1 MKRRIS
7 KGQRGEWRPRRHGT
21 CGSHVAALALLAGL
35 LGPTAVQV
43 AVADAQTS
51 RGGAWRFVSQPELNP
66 PSVAVSVGRSTAPGQ
81 VSGGTREAPSYLF
94 LAPIKAYEHREPFV
108 GYAGPEILEP
118 NGTPVWEDPLRG
130 LIKTGSTGYP
140 RVAMDFHPT
149 TYEGQPVLTWWQG
162 YISPQGFGNGYWVIM
177 NEHYRTI
184 ATVRAPHGY
193 ATDFHA
199 FHLTSAGTAY
209 LFASR
214 LVKLS
219 LHCCG
224 GPSNG
229 ELYDQVLLEVDV
241 KTGQV
246 VWQWDP
252 LQHVPLRESYTAPP
266 SSRPWD
272 PYHFNSVSLGPGG
285 NAIVSARNTWAAYW
299 VSRTTKQVFATLGGK
314 RSTFRLGSGAH
325 FAWQHDVRAQSGDEI
340 SLFDDEAAPVEAK
353 QSRGLVLA
361 LDWAHRAVS
370 VAHEYLLPRPALAG
384 SQGNVQ
390 LLPDG
395 NYFVGWGQLPYFSE
409 YSPTGTMTYEGA
421 LSGPDESYR
430 AFRGAWVGQPSE
442 GPAAA
447 AQTVPGGAVDI
458 YASWNGATGVAAWQL
473 LAGSSK
479 SALSPVGRP
488 VARAGFETVLT
499 DKSPTSYYAAEAL
512 DAAGR
517 ALGTS
522 TAVSASA
529 IAAHAIRASRLPTQ
543 IPRSQ
548 SPEPDQCTSA
558 HSACTMLL
566 PATPIASSARITR

>member
-1 MKRRIS
+1 MNRRIS
-7 KGQRGEWRPRRHGT
+7 GGKRGEWRSRRRGT
-21 CGSHVAALALLAGL
+21 CGSQVAALALLTGL
-35 LGPTAVQV
+35 LGLTAVQG
-43 AVADAQTS
+43 AVADAQAST
-51 RGGAWRFVSQPELNP
+51 GGAWRFVSQPALDP
-66 PSVAVSVGRSTAPGQ
+66 PSIAVSVGGSTAASQ
-81 VSGGTREAPSYLF
+81 ASGRNEEAPSYLF
-94 LAPIKAYEHREPFV
+94 LAPIKAYEHHEPFV

-118 NGTPVWEDPLRG
+118 NGMPVWEYPLWG
-130 LIKTGSTGYP
+130 LIKTGTTSYP

-149 TYEGQPVLTWWQG
+149 TYEGQPVLVWWQG
-162 YISPQGFGNGYWVIM
+162 YLTPQGFGNGYWVIV
-177 NEHYRTI
+177 NEHYQTI
-184 ATVRAPHGY
+184 ATVRAPTGY

-224 GPSNG
+224 GPSTG
-229 ELYDQVLLEVDV
+229 ELYDQVLLEIDV

-252 LQHVPLRESYTAPP
+252 LQHVPLRESYSAPP
-266 SSRPWD
+266 SSGPWD

-314 RSTFRLGSGAH
+314 RSTFRFGSGAH
-325 FAWQHDVRAQSGDEI
+325 FAWQHDVQAQSGDQV

-370 VAHEYLLPRPALAG
+370 VGHEYLLPHPALAG
-384 SQGNVQ
+384 SQGSVQ
-390 LLPDG
+390 ALSNG
-395 NYFVGWGQLPYFSE
+395 NLFVGWGQLPYFSE
-409 YSPTGTMTYEGA
+409 YSPTGTLIYEGA

-430 AFRGAWVGQPSE
+430 AFRGAWVGQPGE

-447 AQTVPGGAVDI
+447 AQPVSGGGVDV
-458 YASWNGATGVAAWQL
+458 YASWNGATAVAAWQL

-479 SALSPVGRP
+479 STLTPVGRS
-488 VARAGFETVLT
+488 VARVGFETLLT
-499 DKSPTSYYAAEAL
+499 DQRPTSYYAVEAI

-517 ALGTS
+517 VLGTS

-529 IAAHAIRASRLPTQ
+529 T
-543 IPRSQ
+543 
-548 SPEPDQCTSA
+548 
-558 HSACTMLL
+558 
-566 PATPIASSARITR
+566 ASSASGLPAAEEPSSRH